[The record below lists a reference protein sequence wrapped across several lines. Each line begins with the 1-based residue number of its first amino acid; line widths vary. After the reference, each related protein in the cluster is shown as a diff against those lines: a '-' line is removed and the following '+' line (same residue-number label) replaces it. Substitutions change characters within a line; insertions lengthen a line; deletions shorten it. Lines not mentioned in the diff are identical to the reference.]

1 MRVAFITTDNRDHC
15 RQYDL
20 LRPFFGPAPE
30 AILAG
35 LTNIPNLELHIISCT
50 QLRMSS
56 PAKLADNTWFHS
68 LYVPKI
74 GWLRTGYIGCI
85 LAVLRKLQ
93 EIQPDIVH
101 AQGTERDCAISA
113 ALTSFP
119 KVLTIH
125 GNIRSIAK
133 TTDARPFSFWWLQA
147 KLESFVL
154 PIFDGV
160 FCNSAFTQSLV
171 NQRAKR
177 TWLVPNPIRGSFFAP
192 LIPNILPVETPTFLV
207 VGVIS
212 PRKRQLELLQLLIQ
226 MRKHNVSFR
235 ISFIGSLGN
244 DAYGK
249 AFLSLLN
256 EQGNAG
262 WATWLGVLDESSLIR
277 CMDESQALI
286 HFPLEEAFGLVV
298 AEALARGLKL
308 FAAKVGGIVDITKG
322 VQDAELFD
330 ADDWPG
336 LEYSLKAWIDKPTS
350 LSSLSRDLMES
361 RYHPKVV
368 ATKHLE
374 IYRAVLSG
382 CLPKE

>member
-35 LTNIPNLELHIISCT
+35 LTNIPNLELHVISCT
-50 QLRMSS
+50 QLRMNS

-101 AQGTERDCAISA
+101 AQGTERDCAISV
-113 ALTSFP
+113 ALAPFP

-125 GNIRSIAK
+125 GNIRAIAGV
-133 TTDARPFSFWWLQA
+133 ARVPIFSFWWLQA
-147 KLESFVL
+147 KLEALVL
-154 PIFDGV
+154 PMFDGV
-160 FCNSAFTQSLV
+160 FCNSNHTRSLV
-171 NQRAKR
+171 CSLAKK
-177 TWLVPNPIRGSFFAP
+177 TWLVPNPLRLSFFSP
-192 LIPNILPVETPTFLV
+192 LPASRPRIKPVRLLVIGTITPN
-207 VGVIS
+207 
-212 PRKRQLELLQLLIQ
+212 KRPLELLRM
-226 MRKHNVSFR
+226 MRSIYNSGVSFQVMFVGATGR
-235 ISFIGSLGN
+235 SPYSGIFIEE
-244 DAYGK
+244 AGK
-249 AFLSLLN
+249 AKREGWLDFEERLPESDIIKLMDSSHALL
-256 EQGNAG
+256 
-262 WATWLGVLDESSLIR
+262 
-277 CMDESQALI
+277 
-286 HFPLEEAFGLVV
+286 HFPIEEAFGLVV

-330 ADDWPG
+330 ADDWPD

>member
-1 MRVAFITTDNRDHC
+1 MRIAIVSADDRESFRK
-15 RQYDL
+15 YDL
-20 LRPFFGPAPE
+20 ISPIIPVPQKALCSAFAD
-30 AILAG
+30 
-35 LTNIPNLELHIISCT
+35 IPNLEVHFVSCT
-50 QLRMSS
+50 QVRMQS
-56 PAKLADNTWFHS
+56 PILLSNNIFFHS

-74 GWLRTGYIGCI
+74 GWLRTGYAGCI
-85 LAVLRKLQ
+85 IAVRKKLR
-93 EIQPDIVH
+93 EIRPDIVH
-101 AQGTERDCAISA
+101 AQGTERDCAISTA
-113 ALTSFP
+113 VTSFP

-133 TTDARPFSFWWLQA
+133 TNDARPFSFWWLQA

-154 PIFDGV
+154 PMFDGV

-207 VGVIS
+207 VGVIC

-235 ISFIGSLGN
+235 VSFIGSLGN

-308 FAAKVGGIVDITKG
+308 FASKVGGICDIASG
-322 VQDAELFD
+322 VPDVELFD
-330 ADDWPG
+330 SEDWDR
-336 LEYSLKAWIDKPTS
+336 LARALVAWIQKPI
-350 LSSLSRDLMES
+350 LSSPQTTQGLMKS
-361 RYHPKVV
+361 RYHPQVI
-368 ATKHLE
+368 ANRHLE
-374 IYRAVLSG
+374 IYREVLSANN
-382 CLPKE
+382 PS